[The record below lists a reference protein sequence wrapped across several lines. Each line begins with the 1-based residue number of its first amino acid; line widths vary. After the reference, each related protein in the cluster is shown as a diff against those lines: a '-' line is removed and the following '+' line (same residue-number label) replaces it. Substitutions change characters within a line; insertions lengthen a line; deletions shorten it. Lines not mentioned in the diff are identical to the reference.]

1 MSNTELCKYYMGLLL
16 NNDKMPSVAHT
27 DIIPALNRHF
37 HDQWTWEI
45 ADERFAMDNTVVCTT
60 VTLYTPGRIYT
71 GRSLC
76 KIKDYETNHLAAL
89 LDACQSFIDTQT
101 VQPQQPQ
108 PNPVNQQ
115 MTPDQIMNAINQ
127 QTNNIPQPNYQG
139 QNGAMPNNNQVG
151 TMTDT
156 YQPNLQQNANMS
168 SPVPPQPM
176 NNQYQPQQNMN
187 IDYDA
192 PQDRY
197 KGFSQ
202 RQIDRLNQFK
212 KDFDIIND
220 DMFGNY
226 VNTWDKTLFSKQD
239 IIPANVDGFLN
250 WVENLGKMEC

>member
-1 MSNTELCKYYMGLLL
+1 
-16 NNDKMPSVAHT
+16 
-27 DIIPALNRHF
+27 
-37 HDQWTWEI
+37 
-45 ADERFAMDNTVVCTT
+45 
-60 VTLYTPGRIYT
+60 
-71 GRSLC
+71 
-76 KIKDYETNHLAAL
+76 
-89 LDACQSFIDTQT
+89 
-101 VQPQQPQ
+101 
-108 PNPVNQQ
+108 